1 MRVFNG
7 QEMYKDL
14 SRTCTAFVL
23 LIYPFVS
30 WRTRCCRRGGLLKFP
45 YNDVDHDELRPW
57 QTRTHC
63 CRHKCFPI
71 CPRAQHLLRTQILC
85 PGHKKCFW
93 FCSETFCV
101 PNKCFPVCAAQ
112 ETMDNNVSAAM
123 CPRLPGP
130 LAWIALQ
137 FAWVALR
144 LACLRLAFNN
154 NTIYSQLPL

>member
-71 CPRAQHLLRTQILC
+71 CPHAQHLLWTQILC
-85 PGHKKCFW
+85 L
-93 FCSETFCV
+93 CSETFCV
-101 PNKCFPVCAAQ
+101 CIKCFPVCAAQ
-112 ETMDNNVSAAM
+112 ETLWATM
-123 CPRLPGP
+123 CPQQCVLVCQGLYRNRYK
-130 LAWIALQ
+130 LQ
-137 FAWVALR
+137 HDL
-144 LACLRLAFNN
+144 
-154 NTIYSQLPL
+154 ISQCKPPRSL